1 MYSLLPMR
9 IYTALIFMILAG
21 FFVSCGNSKKSGNMK
36 YSLHVKYS
44 SKNLQQNDSVR
55 LSIKNPKNSEI
66 DSVHYYYA
74 ENLLVKQKGAA
85 PTLLSLDGPL
95 GKHFV
100 EARVFSKGKEY
111 EVSKEVSLFSTVKP
125 KVYSYKVTNTFPHD
139 IKAFTQGLEFYK
151 DTLYEGTGQYG
162 LSSLRKIDFRT
173 GEVLKE
179 IKMDKQYFGE
189 GITIMDDRIYQLTW
203 REGKGFVYNSDNFE
217 LIKSFDYDQSEE
229 GWGLCND
236 GEVLY
241 KSDGTSKI
249 WRLDPETLEEIDFI
263 QPVTNASLANRVNE
277 MEFINGKIYANTWQ
291 KEGVLIINPET
302 GVVEA
307 LIDFRGLK
315 EKLDNPEK
323 ADVLNGIAFR
333 EKTGKLYITGK
344 NWDKLF
350 EVELVEK

>member
-9 IYTALIFMILAG
+9 IYTTLILMILAG

-74 ENLLVKQKGAA
+74 ENLLIKQKGAA
-85 PTLLSLDGPL
+85 PALLSLDGPL

-151 DTLYEGTGQYG
+151 DTLYE
-162 LSSLRKIDFRT
+162 
-173 GEVLKE
+173 
-179 IKMDKQYFGE
+179 
-189 GITIMDDRIYQLTW
+189 
-203 REGKGFVYNSDNFE
+203 
-217 LIKSFDYDQSEE
+217 
-229 GWGLCND
+229 
-236 GEVLY
+236 
-241 KSDGTSKI
+241 
-249 WRLDPETLEEIDFI
+249 
-263 QPVTNASLANRVNE
+263 
-277 MEFINGKIYANTWQ
+277 
-291 KEGVLIINPET
+291 
-302 GVVEA
+302 
-307 LIDFRGLK
+307 
-315 EKLDNPEK
+315 
-323 ADVLNGIAFR
+323 
-333 EKTGKLYITGK
+333 
-344 NWDKLF
+344 
-350 EVELVEK
+350 